1 MPIIDFYEELAQ
13 TRCLSLNS
21 EELRSKFQELSKKH
35 HPDAGGHEERFTQI
49 NQAHQTLSN
58 PASRIGHLYE
68 LVFEAL
74 LRSDGALSSN
84 VMDLFSERVTPQG
97 ETVQTAQ
104 VQEIK
109 TPPLPGTPMPNVKAA
124 QANVNPITNLT
135 ATQEA
140 LLSPEEKI
148 IASRT

>member
-1 MPIIDFYEELAQ
+1 MTFAAAVLTFGIGVPG
-13 TRCLSLNS
+13 N
-21 EELRSKFQELSKKH
+21 
-35 HPDAGGHEERFTQI
+35 GGV
-49 NQAHQTLSN
+49 L
-58 PASRIGHLYE
+58 
-68 LVFEAL
+68 
-74 LRSDGALSSN
+74 
-84 VMDLFSERVTPQG
+84 DLFSETVTPQG
-97 ETVQTAQ
+97 KTIQTAQ